1 MTYGW
6 KPWDKAKYNCTNPAC
21 LPVSC
26 WSQALTAPCT
36 WQHTGPIKPSWK
48 SHPTIHAVLA
58 ARIWAFSEAR
68 VYQHHGFQ
76 GLYLLE
82 LELSHSH
89 QTFLGSTSPMKIILK
104 LRHFFPLKVD
114 FVSSFDCRIC
124 NKSTFQESLL
134 LIVLGISCEQTHI
147 LFDSSK
153 INFKGQLTQISLAWQ
168 HFQMQNSRD
177 NI

>member
-68 VYQHHGFQ
+68 VHQHHGFQ

-104 LRHFFPLKVD
+104 WRHFSPPKNRLCIILWLQNMQQVHFSG
-114 FVSSFDCRIC
+114 VSASNHLGNLLWTDSHSFWQQQ
-124 NKSTFQESLL
+124 NKF
-134 LIVLGISCEQTHI
+134 
-147 LFDSSK
+147 
-153 INFKGQLTQISLAWQ
+153 
-168 HFQMQNSRD
+168 
-177 NI
+177 